1 VKKTIAIAAILSIGM
16 ILNAQRTEIRTL
28 DGNFDKIEV
37 FGKIE
42 VELVKKKSEKIEIK
56 ADSDI
61 SLDDIKVNLEDRS
74 LKISMTSEL
83 FDHQKKVQIFVPY
96 QELRVV
102 EVSGGS
108 DIRSQSTLEGDRVE
122 FKATSGGNIYLT
134 LDLNAIDARVAQGSL
149 MVFEG
154 SVNSQVVE
162 SASGATYSAYDLNC
176 EETHV
181 SVSTGGKAKI
191 KATKMLDAKATTKGW
206 IGYLGNPG
214 KKEINETLGG
224 KVEIGQDS

>member
-1 VKKTIAIAAILSIGM
+1 VKRIITIAAILSIG
-16 ILNAQRTEIRTL
+16 IIVNAQRTETRTL

-61 SLDDIKVNLEDRS
+61 SLDDIKVKLEDRT

-83 FDHQKKVQIFVPY
+83 FDYQKKVQIFVPY

-108 DIRSQSTLEGDRVE
+108 DIRSQSTLEGDRIE
-122 FKATSGGNIYLT
+122 FKASSGGNIYLS
-134 LDLNAIDARVAQGSL
+134 LKLNTIDARVAQGSL
-149 MVFEG
+149 IVFDG
-154 SVNSQVVE
+154 SVDSQVVE

-176 EETHV
+176 GETHV

-191 KATKMLDAKATTKGW
+191 KATEILKAKATTKGW
-206 IGYLGNPG
+206 IGYQGNPG
-214 KKEINETLGG
+214 KKKINETLGG
-224 KVEIGQDS
+224 KVEVGQDG